1 MINVGTGFLEERS
14 WNRAAIYMRF
24 WHWKEKQAFHTS
36 LFLSFS
42 LTLRRRLDSC
52 SSNLNSYSC
61 KSIASFGVMHTGLGL
76 KHSHHAC
83 GNCSLISLHS
93 EVCSHLN
100 GHQWNNTDYFSLI
113 CAMGLGLVR
122 CAESSELVENVGWMN
137 EREREIICML
147 KFNKTWNKTI
157 EFSKHLFKQNRDL
170 KFIGQSWNEA
180 FSSLL
185 FSLLFV
191 SL

>member
-52 SSNLNSYSC
+52 SSNMNSYD
-61 KSIASFGVMHTGLGL
+61 SIASFGVMHTGLEL

-83 GNCSLISLHS
+83 GDCSLISLHC

-122 CAESSELVENVGWMN
+122 CAESSELVENVGWMS

-157 EFSKHLFKQNRDL
+157 EFFKT
-170 KFIGQSWNEA
+170 FI
-180 FSSLL
+180 
-185 FSLLFV
+185 
-191 SL
+191 

>member
-1 MINVGTGFLEERS
+1 
-14 WNRAAIYMRF
+14 
-24 WHWKEKQAFHTS
+24 
-36 LFLSFS
+36 
-42 LTLRRRLDSC
+42 
-52 SSNLNSYSC
+52 
-61 KSIASFGVMHTGLGL
+61 
-76 KHSHHAC
+76 
-83 GNCSLISLHS
+83 
-93 EVCSHLN
+93 
-100 GHQWNNTDYFSLI
+100 
-113 CAMGLGLVR
+113 MGLGLVR

-191 SL
+191 SLLRIDVRILTPNQTEVFLDFET

>member
-1 MINVGTGFLEERS
+1 MLLFWNFRASKILLQLLLYLIVLFFCFCFVLFFLVLSHLINC
-14 WNRAAIYMRF
+14 WNGVFRRKKLKSRRYLYAL

-52 SSNLNSYSC
+52 SSNSNSYSC
-61 KSIASFGVMHTGLGL
+61 KRIDSFGVMHTGLGL

-83 GNCSLISLHS
+83 GNCSLISLHC

-137 EREREIICML
+137 ERERER
-147 KFNKTWNKTI
+147 
-157 EFSKHLFKQNRDL
+157 S
-170 KFIGQSWNEA
+170 FIT
-180 FSSLL
+180 L
-185 FSLLFV
+185 
-191 SL
+191 

>member
-1 MINVGTGFLEERS
+1 MNCCYFEIFELRKFCFNFFFIWLFCFFVCFFCFTCLNFIALDKC
-14 WNRAAIYMRF
+14 WNGVFRRKKLKSRRYLYAL

-83 GNCSLISLHS
+83 GNCSLISLHC

-122 CAESSELVENVGWMN
+122 CAESSELVENVGWVK
-137 EREREIICML
+137 ERERSCVVFEI
-147 KFNKTWNKTI
+147 
-157 EFSKHLFKQNRDL
+157 
-170 KFIGQSWNEA
+170 
-180 FSSLL
+180 
-185 FSLLFV
+185 
-191 SL
+191 